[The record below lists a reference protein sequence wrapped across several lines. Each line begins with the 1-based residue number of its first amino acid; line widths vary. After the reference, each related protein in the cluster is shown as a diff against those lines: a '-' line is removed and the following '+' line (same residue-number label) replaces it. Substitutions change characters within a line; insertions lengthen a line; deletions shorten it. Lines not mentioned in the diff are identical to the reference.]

1 MASRAS
7 ELFLAFSF
15 LLGQTSVLF
24 GAAYCKRTQAT
35 KAHNFFISS
44 ALIYVS
50 GAIGK
55 VIDELSFFAFV
66 TRNSDKNLNTVSL
79 DT

>member
-1 MASRAS
+1 MSFSVNLVWGGVMASRAS

-24 GAAYCKRTQAT
+24 GAVYCKRQSQAAT
-35 KAHNFFISS
+35 KAHNLFICS
-44 ALIYVS
+44 ALIYLS

-55 VIDELSFFAFV
+55 VID
-66 TRNSDKNLNTVSL
+66 
-79 DT
+79 